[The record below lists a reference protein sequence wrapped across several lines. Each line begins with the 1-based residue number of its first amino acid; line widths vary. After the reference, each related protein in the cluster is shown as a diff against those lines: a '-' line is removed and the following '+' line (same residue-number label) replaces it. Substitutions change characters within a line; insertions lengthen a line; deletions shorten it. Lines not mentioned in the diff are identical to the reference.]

1 MARVVA
7 GVATS
12 HVPAIGAA
20 VGHDRTR
27 EPYWMPIFRSR
38 KERGHG

>member
-7 GVATS
+7 GLATS

-20 VGHDRTR
+20 MDLGKT
-27 EPYWMPIFRSR
+27 
-38 KERGHG
+38 KEWYTVTVAHL